1 MTFRSL
7 QIDEVGIAGSQS
19 SPTRNVLVSTPLFDR
34 KAQAAAPVS
43 TLEAALRL
51 TPSVDLRERGGK
63 GAQADISI
71 RGGSFDQT
79 MVLLNGID
87 FTDARTGHQ
96 SHSLP
101 VDLETVSAVELLDG
115 LPGVGAYAGAV
126 NIRTAPLMPDYLRFD
141 ASGGS
146 YGYGYAKL

>member
-7 QIDEVGIAGSQS
+7 QIDEGEELREAKS
-19 SPTRNVLVSTPLFDR
+19 SPTRNVLVSLAFRPE
-34 KAQAAAPVS
+34 AQAPVS

-87 FTDARTGHQ
+87 FTDAVPDTNPIHCPSISKRFRPSSCFDGCRCRCLCRCGEYPDCAAHAR
-96 SHSLP
+96 L
-101 VDLETVSAVELLDG
+101 SAV
-115 LPGVGAYAGAV
+115 
-126 NIRTAPLMPDYLRFD
+126 RRF
-141 ASGGS
+141 GW
-146 YGYGYAKL
+146 